1 MTIHYCSEAVVYA
14 VYRHL
19 VADVVA
25 VVLPEALNLPE
36 QHVDLIVHT
45 TPKRRGGRACCRRRA
60 RALHAYCRHGLSG
73 ASRERRCAGAVHV
86 LLHSSAC
93 VAETAW
99 HVSPEPGGV
108 TSGSSTGRW
117 LPRQNL

>member
-1 MTIHYCSEAVVYA
+1 VVYA
-14 VYRHL
+14 VYSRL
-19 VADVVA
+19 VPDVVG

-36 QHVDLIVHT
+36 QHVDLIVHA

-60 RALHAYCRHGLSG
+60 RALHAYCRRHGLSG
-73 ASRERRCAGAVHV
+73 ASRERRSAGAVDV

-99 HVSPEPGGV
+99 HVSPEPAGV
-108 TSGSSTGRW
+108 TSGSSTCTG
-117 LPRQNL
+117 